1 MNLIEAQKFIKK
13 KDFGK
18 ALSIILELEKKTP
31 NDERVLFY
39 LGLIY
44 FELNNFKR
52 CIFYYDKLLKKIPNS
67 TSLLYNLAIVKQ
79 AVGKVDEAR
88 EIYKRLIK
96 KNKNNIRAYY
106 GLFVLN
112 HSNLSEEK
120 LDYLDLIKGD
130 EKLSL
135 YEKGIIDF
143 ILSKKEQNKKNYKQE
158 LEYLKKFHLKI
169 FKSNYAYNISSQ
181 FYYNKIINNHFKK
194 FQFTKKNIFNKVA
207 EELEPIF
214 IIGLPRSGSTLIESI
229 LTSSVEKIN
238 TYGECHVVNMSVLDQ
253 IGPKIYEKNF
263 NYNNFKLEIDLDHIS
278 KTIINRYSQ
287 FNNKKNNS
295 KFVDKSLENF
305 FNIQIIKEIFP
316 KAKFLHTYRKP
327 QDSIISIYQSM
338 LSDLSWTHTFED
350 ILSYVDSYLKVVKYF
365 KDKNYNI
372 MDINLEKFTDNSEE
386 MSKKILDFCNLTWNR
401 DTLLFYERQ
410 DLFTKTL
417 SFNQVRSKISKYN
430 GKKYQPYFDLL
441 NVYKK
446 KYGWLN
452 N

>member
-1 MNLIEAQKFIKK
+1 MSLIEAQKFIKK

-18 ALSIILELEKKTP
+18 ALNIFLELEKKTP

-44 FELNNFKR
+44 FELNNFKK
-52 CIFYYDKLLKKIPNS
+52 CILYYDKLLKKTPNS
-67 TSLLYNLAIVKQ
+67 ISALYNLAIAKQ
-79 AVGKVDEAR
+79 AVGKANEAK

-112 HSNLSEEK
+112 KSNLSEEI
-120 LDYLDLIKGD
+120 LDYLDLIKGN

-143 ILSKKEQNKKNYKQE
+143 ILSKKEQDKKNYKQE

-194 FQFTKKNIFNKVA
+194 FKFTKKNNINKIA

-229 LTSSVEKIN
+229 LTSSIEKIN
-238 TYGECHVVNMSVLDQ
+238 TYGECHIVNMSVLDQ
-253 IGPKIYEKNF
+253 IGLKIYEKNF
-263 NYNNFKLEIDLDHIS
+263 NYNDFKFEINLDNVS
-278 KTIINRYSQ
+278 KTIINRYFQ
-287 FNNKKNNS
+287 FNHKKNNF
-295 KFVDKSLENF
+295 KFIDKSLENF
-305 FNIQIIKEIFP
+305 FNVQIIKEIFP

-338 LSDLSWTHTFED
+338 LSDLSWTHSFED
-350 ILSYVDSYLKVVKYF
+350 ILSYVDSYLKVLNYF

-386 MSKKILDFCNLTWNR
+386 MSKKIFDYCNLTWSK
-401 DTLLFYERQ
+401 DILQFYERQ

-430 GKKYQPYFDLL
+430 GEKYRPYFNLL
-441 NVYKK
+441 DVYKN
-446 KYGWLN
+446 KYDWLN